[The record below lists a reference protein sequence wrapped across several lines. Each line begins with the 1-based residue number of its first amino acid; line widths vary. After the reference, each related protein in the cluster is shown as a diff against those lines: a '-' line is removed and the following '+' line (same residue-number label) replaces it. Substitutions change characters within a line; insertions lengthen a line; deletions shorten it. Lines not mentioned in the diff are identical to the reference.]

1 MTSPNRLTLISFS
14 HRNASLAERDALAM
28 SADDIAALVPL
39 CRQRWL
45 SEVAVLSTCNRT
57 ELYFYGPTPPNLW
70 EMVRPE
76 LARQRGIDAES
87 LPAPL
92 IRTDVQAARH
102 LFRVASSLES
112 LALGENQ
119 ILAQV
124 KDVHD
129 QVLANP
135 ARSPVLDRLLQFAI
149 RVGKQVRTDTALCE
163 GAVSISSAAVD
174 LASKIF
180 GDFRQQ
186 EILLVGA
193 GETSE
198 AAAMH
203 FANSGATKF
212 VVLNRSRERGQ
223 KLADQLKGHYRPLDE
238 LADAVV
244 SAEVAVFATG
254 SPDFLL
260 THDQLKHVMRARKR
274 RPLFL
279 IDISNPR
286 NIDPEVARFD
296 SVFLYNIDDLEHVVA
311 SNMATRKDEIPAA
324 ETIIDQMVEQWQSWQ
339 RSMAVTPTIA
349 SLARYFEE
357 VCTREIDRHNKRIS
371 DQERVMLEEF
381 SRGLVKKLLHHPISY
396 LRTSVANNTLRAE
409 DLNLVW
415 SLYNLQNQDEN
426 PDEP

>member
-14 HRNASLAERDALAM
+14 HRNATLAERDALAM
-28 SADDIAALVPL
+28 SAADIAALVPL

-45 SEVAVLSTCNRT
+45 SEAAVLSTCNRT
-57 ELYFYGPTPPNLW
+57 EIYLYGPTPRTLW
-70 EMVRPE
+70 EE
-76 LARQRGIDAES
+76 LAPEVARLRGMELAA
-87 LPAPL
+87 LPAPM
-92 IRTDVQAARH
+92 IAFDDAAARH
-102 LFRVASSLES
+102 AFRVAASLES

-135 ARSPVLDRLLQFAI
+135 AKSPVLDRLFQFAI
-149 RVGKQVRTDTALCE
+149 RVGKQVRTETALCE

-180 GDFRQQ
+180 GDFNQR
-186 EILLVGA
+186 EIVLVGA
-193 GETSE
+193 GETAE

-203 FANSGATKF
+203 FEKSGGTRF
-212 VVLNRSRERGQ
+212 VVLNRSEERGRL
-223 KLADQLKGHYRPLDE
+223 LADQFKGTYRPLEE
-238 LADAVV
+238 LEDAIV

-254 SPDFLL
+254 SPDYLL
-260 THDQLKHVMRARKR
+260 THAALKSVMKARKR

-286 NIDPEVARFD
+286 NVDPEVARFD

-311 SNMATRKDEIPAA
+311 ANLATRKDEIPAA
-324 ETIIDQMVEQWQSWQ
+324 EAIIEQMLDQWRAWQQ
-339 RSMAVTPTIA
+339 SMAVTPTIA
-349 SLARYFEE
+349 SLARYFED
-357 VCTREIDRHNKRIS
+357 VCTQEIDRHNKRIS
-371 DQERVMLEEF
+371 EQERVMLEEF
-381 SRGLVKKLLHHPISY
+381 SRGLVKKLLHNPISY
-396 LRTSVANNTLRAE
+396 LRTSVANNTLRSE
-409 DLNLVW
+409 DLNLVL
-415 SLYNLQNQDEN
+415 SLYNLQNNDEN

>member
-14 HRNASLAERDALAM
+14 HRNATLAERDALAM
-28 SADDIAALVPL
+28 SAADIAALVPL

-45 SEVAVLSTCNRT
+45 SEAAVLSTCNRT
-57 ELYFYGPTPPNLW
+57 EIYLYGPTPPTVW
-70 EMVRPE
+70 EELGPE
-76 LARQRGIDAES
+76 VARLRGIAPDA
-87 LPAPL
+87 LPRPL
-92 IRTDVQAARH
+92 IAYDDDAARH
-102 LFRVASSLES
+102 AFRVAASLES

-129 QVLANP
+129 QVLASS
-135 ARSPVLDRLLQFAI
+135 AKSPVLDRLFQFAI
-149 RVGKQVRTDTALCE
+149 RVGKQVRTETALCE

-180 GDFRQQ
+180 GDFNQR

-193 GETSE
+193 GETAE

-203 FANSGATKF
+203 FEKSGGTKF
-212 VVLNRSRERGQ
+212 VVLNRSEERGRL
-223 KLADQLKGHYRPLDE
+223 LAEQFKGTYRPLDE
-238 LADAVV
+238 LEDAIV

-254 SPDFLL
+254 SPDYLL
-260 THDQLKHVMRARKR
+260 THAALKSVMKARKR

-286 NIDPEVARFD
+286 NVDPEVARFD

-311 SNMATRKDEIPAA
+311 ANLATRKDEIPAA
-324 ETIIDQMVEQWQSWQ
+324 EAIIEQMLEQWRAWQ
-339 RSMAVTPTIA
+339 QSMAVTPTIA

-357 VCTREIDRHNKRIS
+357 VCTQEIDRHNKRIS
-371 DQERVMLEEF
+371 EQERVMLEEF
-381 SRGLVKKLLHHPISY
+381 SRGLVKKLLHNPISY
-396 LRTSVANNTLRAE
+396 LRSSVANNTLRSE
-409 DLNLVW
+409 DLNLVL
-415 SLYNLQNQDEN
+415 SLYNLQNNDEN